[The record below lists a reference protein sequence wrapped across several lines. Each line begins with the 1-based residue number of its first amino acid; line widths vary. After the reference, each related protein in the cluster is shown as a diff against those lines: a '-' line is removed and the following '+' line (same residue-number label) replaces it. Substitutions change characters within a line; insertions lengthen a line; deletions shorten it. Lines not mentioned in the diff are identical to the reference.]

1 MEIVVF
7 AEQFRNGNW
16 DVWEYD
22 CNPIEA
28 KAVVDAAVA
37 RAKAREV
44 GAKPVHGD
52 FLESA
57 RDLFDSV
64 RGTVTNPRNGDT
76 RVYCVCI
83 DKQVIGVYDK
93 IRQYAHRLSENQE
106 FVAAGMRMSA

>member
-1 MEIVVF
+1 MEMVVF
-7 AEQFRNGNW
+7 AEQFRNGSW
-16 DVWEYD
+16 DVWEYE

-28 KAVVDAAVA
+28 KAVVDAALA
-37 RAKAREV
+37 KAKARQS
-44 GAKPVHGD
+44 GAKPVHDD

-64 RGTVTNPRNGDT
+64 RGTLTNPRNGDI

-83 DKQVIGVYDK
+83 DKLVIGVYGK
-93 IRQYAHRLSENQE
+93 IRQYSHRLSEKPE